1 MEVIIGI
8 VVVVVLLIVIGK
20 MKGAPE
26 PSSMSEAA
34 IFQRLR
40 TEGAWISK
48 YLSQPYS
55 SQQSPSL
62 KRMYEE
68 KTAYIQNLKAELMKR
83 QMAQGTQAVQQEL
96 APILQRA
103 AELMKEGKPE
113 AEAHAAA
120 LKEWSEKS
128 K

>member
-8 VVVVVLLIVIGK
+8 VVVIIILIVIGK
-20 MKGAPE
+20 MKGAPD

-34 IFQRLR
+34 IFQRLG

-48 YLSQPYS
+48 YLSQPLS
-55 SQQSPSL
+55 SQQSASL

-68 KTAYIQNLKAELMKR
+68 KTAYVASLKSELIKR
-83 QMAQGTQAVQQEL
+83 HMAQGTQAIQQEL
-96 APILQRA
+96 APILQRV
-103 AELMKEGKPE
+103 AELMKEGRPE
-113 AEAHAAA
+113 PEAHAAA
-120 LKEWSEKS
+120 LKEWSDKN

>member
-1 MEVIIGI
+1 MEIIIGI

-34 IFQRLR
+34 IFQRLQ

-48 YLSQPYS
+48 YLSQPYA
-55 SQQSPSL
+55 SQQSASL

-103 AELMKEGKPE
+103 AELMNEGKPE

-120 LKEWSEKS
+120 LKEWSAKS

>member
-1 MEVIIGI
+1 MEIIIGI

-34 IFQRLR
+34 IFQRIQ

-48 YLSQPYS
+48 YLSQPLS
-55 SQQSPSL
+55 SQQSASL

-68 KTAYIQNLKAELMKR
+68 KTAYIQSLKTELMKR
-83 QMAQGTQAVQQEL
+83 QMVQGTQAVQQEL

-103 AELMKEGKPE
+103 AELVKEGKPE
-113 AEAHAAA
+113 AEALATA

>member
-1 MEVIIGI
+1 MEIIIGI
-8 VVVVVLLIVIGK
+8 VVIVVLLTVIGK
-20 MKGAPE
+20 MTGAPE

>member
-26 PSSMSEAA
+26 PSSMSDAA
-34 IFQRLR
+34 IFQRLQ

-48 YLSQPYS
+48 YLSQPHS
-55 SQQSPSL
+55 SQQSASL

-68 KTAYIQNLKAELMKR
+68 KTVYIQNLKVELMKR
-83 QMAQGTQAVQQEL
+83 QMTQGTQAIQQEL
-96 APILQRA
+96 GPILQRA
-103 AELMKEGKPE
+103 AELVKEGKPE

-120 LKEWSEKS
+120 LEEWGEKR